1 MTKKKIKKN
10 EPFDDAFNL
19 FAIIALYPI
28 DKAAR
33 IKSYP
38 VSITLVLTLAIF
50 WCVPVFLIGGIVSSM
65 IGLLT
70 ILKNLIKNKIYGNKE
85 NK

>member
-1 MTKKKIKKN
+1 MAKKKINKKS
-10 EPFDDAFNL
+10 ETLDDAFNL

-38 VSITLVLTLAIF
+38 VSITLVLTLAII
-50 WCVPVFLIGGIVSSM
+50 WCVPMFFIGGVVSSM
-65 IGLLT
+65 IGMFL
-70 ILKNLIKNKIYGNKE
+70 ILKNLIKNKIYGN
-85 NK
+85 